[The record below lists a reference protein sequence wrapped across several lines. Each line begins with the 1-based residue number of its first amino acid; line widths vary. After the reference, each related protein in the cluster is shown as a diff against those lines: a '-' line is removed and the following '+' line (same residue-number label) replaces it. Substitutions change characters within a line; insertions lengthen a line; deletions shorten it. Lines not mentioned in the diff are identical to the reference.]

1 MRIAISSIGL
11 ATAQGNAADL
21 AAGRPPRAAEP
32 WPWPLNG
39 WTTSQ
44 ICRPAA
50 GVDPKLNGVARCQAL
65 LQLALA
71 ECLGDSPNAAKTPVF
86 IASCNGSAHGFDVA
100 SWSSAFDSTVLV
112 GGTHWASRRAGRHL
126 PVFSSSCNSGLHALY
141 AARQILLAGQ
151 AEETIV
157 VAVDILSRSNQ
168 DNFEALRVLTNSPM
182 RPWQTSS
189 DGFILGEAAVALKL
203 VRASGDD
210 QVQLIGPALGN
221 ELVRDDGLPRVLEK
235 VSAVTPQLLL
245 GQGTGPFAND
255 EAELA
260 AFRKY
265 VAPAVPLAT
274 SLVHFG
280 HTLGASGLLSIA
292 LGALVEQSQRQ
303 LSILTMPTAQAS
315 DGRPLTTADIGGD
328 NVKPPSSVLVSCRA
342 LNGSCAAAG
351 VNRGGRAPEL
361 SPAESDPRPERIWYP
376 PAPTG
381 PLMHDALRR
390 LAAEAPAHRPSVPP
404 DVLVVHLDAPLAPPP
419 QAFIGGRLL
428 PSAVLE
434 ITPGFV
440 SQLIARC
447 WGFAG
452 PTLCLVGAN
461 DGGGKDDTDSD
472 WDFVAACNDLGLVVA
487 EIHLRGTGDKRE
499 INWNN

>member
-1 MRIAISSIGL
+1 MNIAISSIGL
-11 ATAQGNAADL
+11 ATAQGSAAHI
-21 AAGRPPRAAEP
+21 AAGQPLRAPSP
-32 WPWPLNG
+32 WPWPVNG
-39 WTTSQ
+39 WTTSH

-50 GVDPKLNGVARCQAL
+50 DLNPSLNGVARCQAL

-86 IASCNGSAHGFDVA
+86 LASCNAGAHDFDVA
-100 SWSSAFDSTVLV
+100 SWSSAFDSRVLLEATACV
-112 GGTHWASRRAGRHL
+112 NSRAGRL
-126 PVFSSSCNSGLHALY
+126 PVFSSSCNSGMHALY
-141 AARQILLAGQ
+141 AARQILLAGH
-151 AEETIV
+151 ADEAVV

-182 RPWQTSS
+182 RPWQTNS
-189 DGFILGEAAVALKL
+189 DGFVLGEAAVALKL
-203 VRASGDD
+203 ERATGSD
-210 QVQLIGPALGN
+210 QVQLFGPTLGN
-221 ELVRDDGLPRVLEK
+221 ELGRDDGMPRVLEK
-235 VSAVTPQLLL
+235 VSVDTPQLLL

-265 VAPAVPLAT
+265 FAADVPLAT

-280 HTLGASGLLSIA
+280 HTLGASGLLSTA
-292 LGALVEQSQRQ
+292 LAALLERSQQQ
-303 LSILTMPTAQAS
+303 LSTLTMPTQHAS
-315 DGRPLTTADIGGD
+315 DGRPLNVAD
-328 NVKPPSSVLVSCRA
+328 NSTSPRSVLVSCRA

-351 VNRGGRAPEL
+351 VNRGGDASKDSSPEN
-361 SPAESDPRPERIWYP
+361 DPRPEKTWHT
-376 PAPTG
+376 PAPTS
-381 PLMHDALRR
+381 PLMHEVLRR
-390 LAAEAPAHRPSVPP
+390 VAIEAPGHRPSVPP
-404 DVLVVHLDAPLAPPP
+404 DVLLVHLDAPLAPPP

-452 PTLCLVGAN
+452 PTLCLVGGN
-461 DGGGKDDTDSD
+461 ESGGAEIAVGSD
-472 WDFVAACNDLGLVVA
+472 HGWDLVAAGNDLGLVVA
-487 EIHLRGTGDKRE
+487 QVRLRGTGDKRE
-499 INWNN
+499 INWHN